1 MEGLTAGVNWRISGY
16 RNDVSDLIDYDDHNL
31 KYYITK
37 GKRGQL
43 SLEAT
48 ANFDTGPLTHTVSY
62 DYVDA
67 RNVITDTPLLR
78 RAKQQVKYQLD
89 WQLYDFDWGLLISI

>member
-1 MEGLTAGVNWRISGY
+1 M
-16 RNDVSDLIDYDDHNL
+16 
-31 KYYITK
+31 K
-37 GKRGQL
+37 GKRGL
-43 SLEAT
+43 RVSRRPL
-48 ANFDTGPLTHTVSY
+48 NFDTGPLTHTVSY

-67 RNVITDTPLLR
+67 RNAITDTPLLR